1 MPAPAASGLP
11 FHRSLATRI
20 IAGVALLLGILSI
33 VSSMTL
39 HRMDRMQEHFQ
50 AAVDVYLGLYGDVQ
64 EMRRLHIEQKM
75 AFFEY
80 LDGGR
85 DLKHMKAYLDLGHEL
100 ATTLHT
106 AKGRFQAGGGLLTSS
121 AHRDT
126 LRALEQA
133 YTRLRTGCT
142 LCVHKGAASMENDAL
157 SYAELRDARDRF
169 SEELG
174 RFLEKLD
181 AYQKR
186 VYALAESGMSTGVS
200 QHAEANALARGLWAM
215 SFVAGGVLLVMVVAF
230 LAPLRELSSVIETIG
245 RGDYAQRLVVR
256 SRDELGILASAVNRM
271 AMAIRER
278 EESLETQASTIDRAR
293 RRFEGVF
300 QGISDLLSIQDRDL
314 VIGEANRAL
323 AQATDRTREEMIGE
337 RCHEM
342 LLGRETPCEGCPA
355 LGTFESGRAG
365 WMEQIDPRTG
375 EIYEHHTYPIQ
386 DAAGQTVGVVEYT
399 KRVTERRRLEKQL
412 EESERMA
419 SLGQMAT
426 SIAHEIRNPLSSIKM
441 SLQILGRRLRLECND
456 ARRLEIAEREIGRL
470 EDLLSEMLDFSRAS
484 HVELERISLLDL
496 AKETT
501 AVVND
506 IARERGV
513 EVKVVEQGPTMAA
526 VDPERMRRVLLN
538 LFLNAFDAMA
548 DSPVRTLVVAVGG
561 DGEAHASI
569 HVTDSGSG
577 MDERTRKH
585 IFAPFFT
592 TRAKGTGLGLAIAW
606 KIVEAHRGRLEVA
619 SEPGKGTVMSIVLPV
634 REEAA

>member
-1 MPAPAASGLP
+1 
-11 FHRSLATRI
+11 
-20 IAGVALLLGILSI
+20 
-33 VSSMTL
+33 
-39 HRMDRMQEHFQ
+39 
-50 AAVDVYLGLYGDVQ
+50 
-64 EMRRLHIEQKM
+64 
-75 AFFEY
+75 
-80 LDGGR
+80 
-85 DLKHMKAYLDLGHEL
+85 
-100 ATTLHT
+100 
-106 AKGRFQAGGGLLTSS
+106 
-121 AHRDT
+121 
-126 LRALEQA
+126 
-133 YTRLRTGCT
+133 
-142 LCVHKGAASMENDAL
+142 
-157 SYAELRDARDRF
+157 
-169 SEELG
+169 
-174 RFLEKLD
+174 
-181 AYQKR
+181 
-186 VYALAESGMSTGVS
+186 
-200 QHAEANALARGLWAM
+200 
-215 SFVAGGVLLVMVVAF
+215 
-230 LAPLRELSSVIETIG
+230 
-245 RGDYAQRLVVR
+245 
-256 SRDELGILASAVNRM
+256 
-271 AMAIRER
+271 
-278 EESLETQASTIDRAR
+278 
-293 RRFEGVF
+293 
-300 QGISDLLSIQDRDL
+300 
-314 VIGEANRAL
+314 
-323 AQATDRTREEMIGE
+323 
-337 RCHEM
+337 
-342 LLGRETPCEGCPA
+342 
-355 LGTFESGRAG
+355 
-365 WMEQIDPRTG
+365 MEQIDPRTG